1 MASARPAGR
10 GGSREDPPLD
20 LLRHLSLGRSL
31 APVTQGQS
39 RFLSQRPT
47 GVPEPEPGTRPPAST
62 LRAQAALSR
71 LARLE
76 GRLQS
81 RRAPHSGPGTP
92 ISGDSQPSSAAWSRA
107 GSPHSPARGA
117 PRDQPG
123 RRFLKKRG
131 PSDAAAPLE
140 APQGTSPAPPA
151 PRGSPD
157 SEEEEVR
164 ELLGE
169 LTESSREKEAPG
181 KGLSGRSP
189 AEPEPEARPRGDLQP
204 PGPAAPASLP
214 TLGSGTPYAPHQGV
228 SAPSSPSLSDP
239 VPLSGVEA
247 PQGSVA
253 EPLDMSLAEDSQDSH
268 DFCVHILSLSDL
280 QPSSPQGAAGSE
292 VVSAARDPLTDSE
305 VSEQVGKDSAGSGD
319 PTART
324 PSCTYSED
332 FDGSEAPSDSTEASW
347 SETTPRL
354 EPTHMPRVVMKE
366 TAVQTPDP
374 AFAYQWHP
382 AGTAAMGPSLGGAYV
397 DPVPIASHV
406 VSPDAIEA
414 LTAYSPAALA
424 LNDLLRQQL
433 SLTRRFAEA
442 SRELHGALLQALGPP
457 AFHYHTLEEAREYI
471 RRHRP
476 TRLTMEAALE
486 EVKQELEAPGA
497 WV

>member
-181 KGLSGRSP
+181 KGLS
-189 AEPEPEARPRGDLQP
+189 
-204 PGPAAPASLP
+204 
-214 TLGSGTPYAPHQGV
+214 V
-228 SAPSSPSLSDP
+228 SAPK
-239 VPLSGVEA
+239 A

-382 AGTAAMGPSLGGAYV
+382 AAGTAAMGPSLGGAYV